1 VASEGRH
8 RFGIETALGQL
19 KRRSAL
25 AGLRQLVALL
35 SCERDFLLIRPRQ
48 SFHSNRT
55 KRQAYE
61 VA

>member
-1 VASEGRH
+1 VASEARH

-35 SCERDFLLIRPRQ
+35 SPANAIF
-48 SFHSNRT
+48 
-55 KRQAYE
+55 Y
-61 VA
+61 